1 MLNFSNFGLELN
13 YYEKWILYNYYGFGA
28 DIFCQSPKKQKSE
41 QLKLTKDAVQLIEY
55 TTKSGKKFIVSIDH
69 PLSASIDYVQVETAG
84 FEAVNSSHT
93 IGEIDP
99 VEEVIIADLDRN
111 GFDEIY
117 ILTRS
122 SGSGSYGNIY
132 GMASNKDKSATLI
145 YVPGISEKQMEKGGL
160 FEGFMGH
167 NKFSIEDGKLVNSFP
182 VYSENDTNSNP
193 TGGKRKL
200 LYRLIAGESGW
211 ILKPEKK

>member
-1 MLNFSNFGLELN
+1 MHFLCLCFLV
-13 YYEKWILYNYYGFGA
+13 KILK
-28 DIFCQSPKKQKSE
+28 SKKGK
-41 QLKLTKDAVQLIEY
+41 QLKLTKDAVQLTEH

-69 PLSASIDYVQVETAG
+69 SLGESLKYVEIKTDG
-84 FEAVNSSHT
+84 FEAVNSNH
-93 IGEIDP
+93 IVGEIDP

-132 GMASNKDKSATLI
+132 GMVSNRDKSATPF
-145 YVPGISEKQMEKGGL
+145 YVPEISEKQMEKGGL

-167 NKFSIEDGKLVNSFP
+167 NKFSVEDGKLVNTFP
-182 VYSENDTNSNP
+182 IYLENDSNLNP
-193 TGGKRKL
+193 TGGKRKI
-200 LYRLIAGESGW
+200 LYDLIAGEAGW
-211 ILKPEKK
+211 ILKPNSIIEE